1 MWTLDSNQ
9 MKLKEKEINAQTM
22 ATKKSRLTFNWLK
35 LRRSILGCLLC
46 GCEKPPWIS
55 FFRSCVNSSLSTTC
69 LHSCWLT
76 FWARIYVC
84 VSLSCGWV
92 EMDLRELLHKSQI
105 LINCDRWFK
114 DTENY
119 VKLKTVIDIAYK
131 PVFRVGSG
139 GGGFGL
145 FPNVVSAVELTP
157 NSTMKTAKSIVKL
170 PHCVNR
176 LSGSICGWFWFCRWI
191 WSNFNYTRIRRI
203 GRFLRIT
210 VLFTAFLSPIYWFF
224 FFCVW

>member
-1 MWTLDSNQ
+1 
-9 MKLKEKEINAQTM
+9 
-22 ATKKSRLTFNWLK
+22 
-35 LRRSILGCLLC
+35 
-46 GCEKPPWIS
+46 
-55 FFRSCVNSSLSTTC
+55 
-69 LHSCWLT
+69 
-76 FWARIYVC
+76 
-84 VSLSCGWV
+84 
-92 EMDLRELLHKSQI
+92 MDLRELLHKSQI

-176 LSGSICGWFWFCRWI
+176 LSGSICG
-191 WSNFNYTRIRRI
+191 
-203 GRFLRIT
+203 
-210 VLFTAFLSPIYWFF
+210 
-224 FFCVW
+224 